1 MIEPCREETHSIKNG
16 LLTSH
21 GNTWCIKNV
30 YNWVEQPCC
39 SSPYIYRTL
48 RLSPRALLFRSPL
61 CFCTVLCIPLSVCG
75 HRCLW
80 YLFLVAT
87 AREIS
92 QLFHNKG
99 KPISIIKLTCYT
111 WINITIEIFNTGFS
125 LVNRHCG
132 LPIRIGLMQ
141 LKGFTQ
147 TITLEKKERKR
158 EMVKNVPCKWELWAN
173 RVHRQGG
180 NQSIG
185 RERVKTEL
193 PGCRIASSEHE
204 LHPSPEDN
212 PKHCLFIQKK
222 KETVT
227 LCISTIT

>member
-1 MIEPCREETHSIKNG
+1 MYTNSLFLFSLSTVWRLTVSDLSINIHKSPEFTLFRLSLQKGHDSDLPCLQQKHLVIMIEPCREETHSIKNG

-30 YNWVEQPCC
+30 YNWAEQPCC

-48 RLSPRALLFRSPL
+48 RLSPCQSRRALLFRSPL

-80 YLFLVAT
+80 YLFLIAT

-99 KPISIIKLTCYT
+99 KPISIIKGYQTNLLHKNT

-125 LVNRHCG
+125 LVNRHCC

-141 LKGFTQ
+141 LKGFNQ
-147 TITLEKKERKR
+147 TINLKKE
-158 EMVKNVPCKWELWAN
+158 WEE
-173 RVHRQGG
+173 
-180 NQSIG
+180 
-185 RERVKTEL
+185 ERH
-193 PGCRIASSEHE
+193 G
-204 LHPSPEDN
+204 
-212 PKHCLFIQKK
+212 
-222 KETVT
+222 KECTM
-227 LCISTIT
+227 